1 MAGRSTIS
9 DYNQRLDAGEPRPCP
24 REEEEARRMKIRKNS
39 KRAAYVVATM
49 VAVLLVSSIAYA
61 YFSSTGTGSGTASV
75 GTAAN
80 NISVTGSTSGT
91 LYPGGSVSVSF
102 TASNPA
108 TFKQKLSTIHLS
120 SVSAPVGCTDTWFHM
135 SDVTVGA
142 EGVLNAGANNAALTV
157 TGSLAMDESGT
168 NQDACKNA
176 SLTLAFTT
184 A

>member
-1 MAGRSTIS
+1 MRIRNNST
-9 DYNQRLDAGEPRPCP
+9 
-24 REEEEARRMKIRKNS
+24 
-39 KRAAYVVATM
+39 RAAYVVATM

-80 NISVTGSTSGT
+80 NISVTGSTTGA
-91 LYPGGSVSVSF
+91 LYPGGSVTVSF

-108 TFKQKLSTIHLS
+108 TFKQKLSTIQFTG
-120 SVSAPVGCTDTWFHM
+120 VTAPPAGCSATWFHM
-135 SDVTVGA
+135 SDVNVAG
-142 EGVLNAGANNAALTV
+142 EGVLNAGATNVALTV
-157 TGSLAMDESGT
+157 TGSLSMDESGT
-168 NQDACKNA
+168 NQDACQNA

>member
-1 MAGRSTIS
+1 M
-9 DYNQRLDAGEPRPCP
+9 
-24 REEEEARRMKIRKNS
+24 RMRKNS

-120 SVSAPVGCTDTWFHM
+120 GVTAPAGCTDTWFHM
-135 SDVTVGA
+135 SDVTVAA
-142 EGVLNAGANNAALTV
+142 EGVLNAGANNVALTV
-157 TGSLAMDESGT
+157 TGSLSMDESGT